1 MSISTTDNAI
11 RNLLTASNAMKILWF
26 MLEHPD
32 QEFYDRQIC
41 KLTGLSRAGT
51 NVALRELAAAG
62 LLSRTNRGR
71 MAYYQLI
78 SDDPLLRQLKIV
90 RTLSELRNFIE
101 AITPHS
107 MRIVLFGSAATGDD
121 TAESDWDLF
130 VLTRDP
136 KPIHKILSKS
146 PLDERLQ
153 MVVHTLEEWS
163 RLREQNDVFAAQV
176 EKGLVLW
183 DEMSQKN
190 SKLR

>member
-1 MSISTTDNAI
+1 
-11 RNLLTASNAMKILWF
+11 MKILWF
-26 MLEHPD
+26 MLEHSD
-32 QEFYDRQIC
+32 QEFYDRQISH
-41 KLTGLSRAGT
+41 LTGLSRAGT

-71 MAYYQLI
+71 MAYYRLV

-90 RTLSELRNFIE
+90 HTLSELRSFIE
-101 AITPHS
+101 VITPHS
-107 MRIVLFGSAATGDD
+107 MRIILFGSAATGDN

-136 KPIHKILSKS
+136 KPIRKILSKS

-153 MVVHTLEEWS
+153 MVIHTPEEWS
-163 RLREQNDVFAAQV
+163 RLRKQNEVFAKQI

-183 DEMSQKN
+183 DEMSQRN